1 MRTDNTETNI
11 DSHSFF
17 FYSQM
22 TSTVKCLFENDGFTN
37 KGTGNGATGVT
48 APDSDRHQFIKEFAY

>member
-1 MRTDNTETNI
+1 
-11 DSHSFF
+11 
-17 FYSQM
+17 M

-48 APDSDRHQFIKEFAY
+48 APDSDLHQFIKEFAY